1 MHASFDTTTG
11 VETPG
16 ADALGVEAGD
26 IGYAALLDR
35 HAAAEPITDEMV
47 RQACLR
53 HESGQAHPL
62 VSAAR
67 ARSATAS
74 TTLARLFRVGR

>member
-26 IGYAALLDR
+26 IGYAALL
-35 HAAAEPITDEMV
+35 
-47 RQACLR
+47 
-53 HESGQAHPL
+53 
-62 VSAAR
+62 
-67 ARSATAS
+67 
-74 TTLARLFRVGR
+74 